1 MATLPFDDE
10 DLPGKI
16 MALPTTGGATG
27 AGGAPST
34 LGAAAAPSATAAAPG
49 TGTGFINLETYL
61 GLNKD
66 AGMGMANTIAGGIE
80 QDAGKVRQGVDA
92 LRDEFDDA
100 ARVGRAV
107 EGVQPYTGPAAT
119 AEQLAA
125 AQGNTGAKSYSGPAS
140 LQAMNGAQYAQLG
153 AQASDVAARGR
164 QAQSGDAGAL
174 LQSQYGQGREYGTG
188 ARGLDSFLT
197 TTGAA
202 GDRLRQGGAATNS
215 LEKYLGLA
223 DKHAAETVGAMSQPA
238 PRDGAGGTPR
248 GPENPDFEPH
258 PADLRDPRERRKL
271 RGGGGGKAA
280 DNYERGF

>member
-1 MATLPFDDE
+1 MATIPLEDE

-16 MALPTTGGATG
+16 MALPTSGGSVG
-27 AGGAPST
+27 PSAPT
-34 LGAAAAPSATAAAPG
+34 TVGPAAAPSAAPAAPG

-80 QDAGKVRQGVDA
+80 QDAMKVRQGVDT

-125 AQGNTGAKSYSGPAS
+125 AQGNTGARSYSGPTS
-140 LQAMNGAQYAQLG
+140 LQGFGGDRYVKLG

-174 LQSQYGQGREYGTG
+174 LQGQYGQGREYGTG

-197 TTGAA
+197 TTGPA
-202 GDRLRQGGAATNS
+202 GDRLRQGGAATSS
-215 LEKYLGLA
+215 LEKYLGIA
-223 DKHAAETVGAMSQPA
+223 DKHAAQTVGAMSQPA

-248 GPENPDFEPH
+248 GPESPDFELH

>member
-1 MATLPFDDE
+1 MATLPFEDE

-16 MALPTTGGATG
+16 IVLPTSGGSTG
-27 AGGAPST
+27 GGAPT
-34 LGAAAAPSATAAAPG
+34 TAGPAAAPSAAPAAPG
-49 TGTGFINLETYL
+49 TGTGFVNLETYL
-61 GLNKD
+61 GLNQG
-66 AGMGMANTIAGGIE
+66 AGMGMANTLAGGLE
-80 QDAGKVRQGVDA
+80 QGAQQVRQGVDA
-92 LRDEFDDA
+92 LSGQFDDA
-100 ARVGRAV
+100 ARQGRAV
-107 EGVQPYTGPAAT
+107 AGAQPYTGPAAN

-125 AQGNTGAKSYSGPAS
+125 ANGNTGARGYTGPAS
-140 LQAMNGAQYAQLG
+140 LQAMAGDQYTRLG

-174 LQSQYGQGREYGTG
+174 LQGQYGQGREYGTG

-197 TTGAA
+197 TTGGA

-223 DKHAAETVGAMSQPA
+223 DKRAGATVGAMSQPA

-248 GPENPDFEPH
+248 GPETPDFELNPT
-258 PADLRDPRERRKL
+258 DLRDPRERRRL
-271 RGGGGGKAA
+271 RGGGGKSA